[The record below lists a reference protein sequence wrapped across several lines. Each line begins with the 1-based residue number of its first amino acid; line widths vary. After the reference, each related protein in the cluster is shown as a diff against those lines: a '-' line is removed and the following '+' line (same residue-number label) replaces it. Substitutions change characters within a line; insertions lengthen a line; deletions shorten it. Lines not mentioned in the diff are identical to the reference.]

1 MNGRC
6 GDGLGLGLIVEL
18 LLVALLQISDCNGGE
33 RGQVS
38 VVSVVRGSSRG
49 LRSAEFFFFLR
60 LWKIKDRNGLGGR
73 FFLVG
78 AEIGNFDENFDPI
91 FTHKK
96 SS

>member
-1 MNGRC
+1 MCMNGRC

-49 LRSAEFFFFLR
+49 LRVLLFPSTL
-60 LWKIKDRNGLGGR
+60 
-73 FFLVG
+73 
-78 AEIGNFDENFDPI
+78 ENQR
-91 FTHKK
+91 
-96 SS
+96 

>member
-1 MNGRC
+1 MNERC

-18 LLVALLQISDCNGGE
+18 LLVALLQISDCKRRRARSGLS
-33 RGQVS
+33 RLSRSWFVS
-38 VVSVVRGSSRG
+38 W
-49 LRSAEFFFFLR
+49 RSAEFFFFLR

>member
-38 VVSVVRGSSRG
+38 VVSVVRGSSALSSSFSFDFG
-49 LRSAEFFFFLR
+49 KS
-60 LWKIKDRNGLGGR
+60 KIGMGWGGR